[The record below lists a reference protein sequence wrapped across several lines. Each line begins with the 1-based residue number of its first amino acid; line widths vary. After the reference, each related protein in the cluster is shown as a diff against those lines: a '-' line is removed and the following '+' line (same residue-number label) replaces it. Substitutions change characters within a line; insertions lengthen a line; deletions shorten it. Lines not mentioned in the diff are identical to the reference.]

1 MGTYLNP
8 GNGGFAE
15 ILNSIYV
22 DKTGLISLI
31 NRTIQTRQKLTCI
44 SRPRRFGKSYAA
56 QMLCAYYDCSCD
68 SSGLFDG
75 LAISKDVEYKIHLN
89 QYHVVSLDI
98 SGFISRAKRNGLGID
113 TVPNEI
119 VDALEKEIRE
129 AYPEL
134 SDVSLLTESL
144 KKCVELTGRKFIFV
158 IDEWDGMI
166 REARNEP
173 ETQEKYLSLLREWF
187 KNNNFTPDVIA
198 AVYMTGIL
206 PIKKGGSQSAI
217 SDFKEYSMI
226 KPRKFGEYVGFTQKE
241 VESLCEEYDAD
252 FQKMKQWYDGYS
264 FREVGSVYNPNSVMQ
279 AIDNADF
286 DSYWTETSASES
298 LLDYISMDY
307 DGLSK
312 TVAELIG
319 GGEAEVNTLGF
330 ANDLETF
337 NSRDDV
343 LTLLTHLG
351 YLAYDERK
359 KSVRIPNEEI
369 RMEFA
374 KAVRGVKRDETIRRL
389 RESDQLIR
397 DVIHMDEEAVAAQIE
412 KLHEEEAV
420 LFYNSEQSL
429 RSVIKRAFFSAYD
442 EYILFEELPAGVG
455 FADVVYLPRRT
466 SMMPVLVIEL
476 KWNKSAQGAISQIR
490 DNHYPGVLEQYGG
503 EILLVGIS
511 YEKNMPAG
519 RRKHT
524 CRIER
529 YQ

>member
-1 MGTYLNP
+1 MEWTVLRECAKKIGGDFLGTYLNP

-15 ILNSIYV
+15 IRNSAYV

-31 NRTIQTRQKLTCI
+31 NRTLNTRQKLTCV

-68 SSGLFDG
+68 SLNLFDG
-75 LAISKDVEYKIHLN
+75 LSIASDTAYKTHLN

-113 TVPNEI
+113 TVPNAI
-119 VDALEKEIRE
+119 VNALEKEVKE
-129 AYPEL
+129 AYPNLPEAL
-134 SDVSLLTESL
+134 PLTESL

-166 REARNEP
+166 REARHDQKA
-173 ETQEKYLSLLREWF
+173 QEMYLSLLREWF

-198 AVYMTGIL
+198 AAYMTGIL

-226 KPRKFGEYVGFTQKE
+226 KPRKFGEYVGFTQTE
-241 VESLCEEYDAD
+241 VESLCKERGMD
-252 FQKMKQWYDGYS
+252 FRKMKQWYDGYF

-279 AIDNADF
+279 AVDNEDF
-286 DSYWTETSASES
+286 DSYWTETSAAES

-312 TVAELIG
+312 TIVELIG

-337 NSRDDV
+337 KNRDDV
-343 LTLLTHLG
+343 LTLLIHLG
-351 YLAYDERK
+351 YLAYDETEKR
-359 KSVRIPNEEI
+359 VRIPNEEI

-374 KAVRGVKRDETIRRL
+374 K
-389 RESDQLIR
+389 
-397 DVIHMDEEAVAAQIE
+397 
-412 KLHEEEAV
+412 
-420 LFYNSEQSL
+420 
-429 RSVIKRAFFSAYD
+429 
-442 EYILFEELPAGVG
+442 
-455 FADVVYLPRRT
+455 VYT
-466 SMMPVLVIEL
+466 V
-476 KWNKSAQGAISQIR
+476 
-490 DNHYPGVLEQYGG
+490 
-503 EILLVGIS
+503 
-511 YEKNMPAG
+511 
-519 RRKHT
+519 
-524 CRIER
+524 
-529 YQ
+529 

>member
-119 VDALEKEIRE
+119 VDALKKEIRE

-173 ETQEKYLSLLREWF
+173 
-187 KNNNFTPDVIA
+187 
-198 AVYMTGIL
+198 
-206 PIKKGGSQSAI
+206 
-217 SDFKEYSMI
+217 
-226 KPRKFGEYVGFTQKE
+226 
-241 VESLCEEYDAD
+241 
-252 FQKMKQWYDGYS
+252 
-264 FREVGSVYNPNSVMQ
+264 
-279 AIDNADF
+279 
-286 DSYWTETSASES
+286 
-298 LLDYISMDY
+298 
-307 DGLSK
+307 
-312 TVAELIG
+312 
-319 GGEAEVNTLGF
+319 
-330 ANDLETF
+330 
-337 NSRDDV
+337 
-343 LTLLTHLG
+343 
-351 YLAYDERK
+351 
-359 KSVRIPNEEI
+359 
-369 RMEFA
+369 
-374 KAVRGVKRDETIRRL
+374 
-389 RESDQLIR
+389 
-397 DVIHMDEEAVAAQIE
+397 
-412 KLHEEEAV
+412 
-420 LFYNSEQSL
+420 
-429 RSVIKRAFFSAYD
+429 
-442 EYILFEELPAGVG
+442 
-455 FADVVYLPRRT
+455 
-466 SMMPVLVIEL
+466 
-476 KWNKSAQGAISQIR
+476 
-490 DNHYPGVLEQYGG
+490 
-503 EILLVGIS
+503 
-511 YEKNMPAG
+511 
-519 RRKHT
+519 
-524 CRIER
+524 
-529 YQ
+529 

>member
-15 ILNSIYV
+15 IRNSAYV

-31 NRTIQTRQKLTCI
+31 NRTLNTRQKLTCV

-68 SSGLFDG
+68 SLSLFDG
-75 LAISKDVEYKIHLN
+75 LSIASDAVYKTHLN

-113 TVPNEI
+113 TVPNAI
-119 VDALEKEIRE
+119 VNALEKEVKE
-129 AYPEL
+129 AYPNLPEAL
-134 SDVSLLTESL
+134 PLTESL

-166 REARNEP
+166 REARHDQKA
-173 ETQEKYLSLLREWF
+173 QEMYLSLLREWF

-198 AVYMTGIL
+198 AAYMTGIL

-226 KPRKFGEYVGFTQKE
+226 KPRKFGEYVGFTQTE
-241 VESLCEEYDAD
+241 VESLCKERGMD
-252 FQKMKQWYDGYS
+252 FRKMKQWYDGYF

-279 AIDNADF
+279 AVDNEDF
-286 DSYWTETSASES
+286 DSYWTETSAAES

-312 TVAELIG
+312 TIVELIG

-337 NSRDDV
+337 KNRDDV
-343 LTLLTHLG
+343 LTLLIHLG
-351 YLAYDERK
+351 YLAYDETEKR
-359 KSVRIPNEEI
+359 VRIPNEEI

-374 KAVRGVKRDETIRRL
+374 K
-389 RESDQLIR
+389 
-397 DVIHMDEEAVAAQIE
+397 
-412 KLHEEEAV
+412 
-420 LFYNSEQSL
+420 
-429 RSVIKRAFFSAYD
+429 
-442 EYILFEELPAGVG
+442 
-455 FADVVYLPRRT
+455 VYT
-466 SMMPVLVIEL
+466 V
-476 KWNKSAQGAISQIR
+476 
-490 DNHYPGVLEQYGG
+490 
-503 EILLVGIS
+503 
-511 YEKNMPAG
+511 
-519 RRKHT
+519 
-524 CRIER
+524 
-529 YQ
+529 